1 MENTMGN
8 DMDSTNPT
16 TGFSFIND
24 SLFIDDSSLVFDAYF
39 RTYLLL
45 AEAGSKVF
53 DFLTSAAVAAYLS
66 ALRYVPVSKLPAHI
80 LSTPSCP
87 ACSYAKKEATHQND
101 VWRKSELYSGKIHF
115 PDGFS
120 GYIVPSVSHICQWS
134 IELFFHLC

>member
-80 LSTPSCP
+80 LSTPNCP
-87 ACSYAKKEATHQND
+87 ARSYNRVGGISLNLRNSDLSHHRAY
-101 VWRKSELYSGKIHF
+101 R
-115 PDGFS
+115 
-120 GYIVPSVSHICQWS
+120 SVHGGS
-134 IELFFHLC
+134 INLTSNTPFGVVI

>member
-1 MENTMGN
+1 MGN

-24 SLFIDDSSLVFDAYF
+24 SLFIDDSSLMFDAYF

-87 ACSYAKKEATHQND
+87 ARSYDRVGGISLNLRNSDLSHHRAY
-101 VWRKSELYSGKIHF
+101 R
-115 PDGFS
+115 
-120 GYIVPSVSHICQWS
+120 SVHGGS
-134 IELFFHLC
+134 INLTSNTPFGVVI